1 MAWILEPTPRLPN
14 HIECQNQRRSQVR
27 LEKGRYGRGGAARGP
42 EGGVELRGEAE
53 EVEEGAEVGA
63 VDAEGG
69 FVGELGDSV
78 AA

>member
-1 MAWILEPTPRLPN
+1 
-14 HIECQNQRRSQVR
+14 
-27 LEKGRYGRGGAARGP
+27 
-42 EGGVELRGEAE
+42 LRGEAE